1 MKMNRAVWIAAMAA
15 GLLLAGCGQQ
25 QPTAWEAKEN
35 SIYVTR
41 TMEVQSA
48 LVYRAEQPNELY
60 DSEELAAFAGEAIAA
75 YNEAQGAEAAYSN
88 EGRETKLPVALKSC
102 SLEGETGTLVFEYAQ
117 PEQFVTFS
125 QETGDNTHA
134 VTELS
139 VAAVSK
145 GNLPDQDMLKPD
157 GKLADWEKAA
167 STKNGRIVVVEG
179 AATIYTEGKIDY
191 VTAGVGVT
199 GSNIAVTPEGR
210 SAIVFH

>member
-1 MKMNRAVWIAAMAA
+1 MKKKCAVWMAAMTA

-25 QPTAWEAKEN
+25 QPAAWEAKEN

-41 TMEVQSA
+41 AMEVQSA

-60 DSEELAAFAGEAIAA
+60 SSEELAAFAGEAVAA
-75 YNEAQGAEAAYSN
+75 YNEAQGAEAASSN

-102 SLEGETGTLVFEYAQ
+102 SLEGETGTLVFEYAD
-117 PEQFVTFS
+117 PGQFVTFS
-125 QETGDNTHA
+125 QETGDNTHS
-134 VTELS
+134 VTELA

-145 GNLPDQDMLKPD
+145 DTLPDQELLKPD
-157 GKLADWEKAA
+157 GKPADAEKAA
-167 STKNGRIVVVEG
+167 STKDGRVVIVEG
-179 AATIYTEGKIDY
+179 AATVYTEGKIDY

-199 GSNIAVTPEGR
+199 GSNVAVTPEGR